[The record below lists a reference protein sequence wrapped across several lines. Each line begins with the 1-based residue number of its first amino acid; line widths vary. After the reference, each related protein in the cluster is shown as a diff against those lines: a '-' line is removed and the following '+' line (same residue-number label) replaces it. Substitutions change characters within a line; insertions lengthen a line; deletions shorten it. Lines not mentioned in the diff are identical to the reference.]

1 MTDSSRLQ
9 TAASLWAQDLLADLS
24 SSGPVHLEPDER
36 LWKVYIF
43 RPSTGRATHLEHRI
57 YSKLKPGGH
66 LALVTF
72 AAHRP
77 NGGPPV
83 RSGVARVLD
92 LSREDLGHIIDSIR
106 RQTNAAE
113 DEYHEVDL
121 SHLATWPDQLEY
133 LSQF

>member
-9 TAASLWAQDLLADLS
+9 TAVSLWAQDLLADLS
-24 SSGPVHLEPDER
+24 FTGPVHLEADER

-43 RPSTGRATHLEHRI
+43 RPATGRATQLEHRI
-57 YSKLKPGGH
+57 YSKLKPGGY

-83 RSGVARVLD
+83 RSAVAHVPN

-106 RQTNAAE
+106 RQTKANE

-121 SHLATWPDQLEY
+121 SHLATLPEQLEY